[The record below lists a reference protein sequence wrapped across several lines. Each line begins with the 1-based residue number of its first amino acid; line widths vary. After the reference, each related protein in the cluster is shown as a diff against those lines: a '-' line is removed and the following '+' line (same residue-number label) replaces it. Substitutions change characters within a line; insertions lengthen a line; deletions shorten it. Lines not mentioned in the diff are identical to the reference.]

1 MKLPVGTIEQQV
13 KEDFDDVWKSYD
25 HKRLEVPEKQ
35 REIFRSAHKYAVCLS
50 LMSKA
55 IGHRDECK
63 WIFFK
68 EASSDAIHL
77 VHALILGDG
86 RGAYFYLRS
95 IIENFWRHH
104 FFSDHPVEYG
114 WLHTRS
120 KYHMTMSGLREYC
133 SWLDCFAGDLRGALR
148 NLDREYAELSTE
160 VHSTSSRTL
169 VLSETLD
176 QITLSVEQGKRLAKR
191 LREVM
196 KDVIVL
202 SIFSSREVFDGL
214 HVNSQAFILSC
225 LDAKR
230 RRWRQADL

>member
-1 MKLPVGTIEQQV
+1 MKLPIGTIEQQV
-13 KEDFDDVWKSYD
+13 KEDFKDIWDSYD
-25 HKRLEVPEKQ
+25 HKRLEAPEKQ
-35 REIFRSAHKYAVCLS
+35 REILRSAHKYAVCLS

-55 IGHRDECK
+55 IGLREEHQR
-63 WIFFK
+63 IFFK

-77 VHALILGDG
+77 VHALIMGDG
-86 RGAYFYLRS
+86 RGSCFYLRS

-104 FFSDHPVEYG
+104 YFCDHPVEYG
-114 WLHTRS
+114 WLHTRN
-120 KYHMTMSGLREYC
+120 KYHMTMKDLREYC
-133 SWLDCFAGDLRGALR
+133 SWLDCFAGNLKSSLH

-169 VLSETLD
+169 VLRETLD
-176 QITLSVEQGKRLAKR
+176 QINLSLDQGKRLANK

-196 KDVIVL
+196 KDVLVL
-202 SIFSSREVFDGL
+202 SIFSSRDVFDAL

-230 RRWRQADL
+230 KRWRQADL